1 MHPHT
6 LCHTAGASRRLFTIS
21 KLDAADPMRIKL
33 FWGNATMTLQK
44 TDSHSNPVQVSES
57 PSTMTVAQIDQ
68 ALRDFV
74 LQDTAHLR
82 RDAENASQSASRR
95 EPENAPR
102 MVSELVRQMTGA
114 SLNELDETI
123 VHLSH
128 LRDFQHAEG
137 ERIKRVI
144 SGYLQLNQLAA

>member
-1 MHPHT
+1 
-6 LCHTAGASRRLFTIS
+6 
-21 KLDAADPMRIKL
+21 
-33 FWGNATMTLQK
+33 MTLQK
-44 TDSHSNPVQVSES
+44 TDSRSNPVQVSES
-57 PSTMTVAQIDQ
+57 PSAMTVAQIDQ

-82 RDAENASQSASRR
+82 RDVENASRGR
-95 EPENAPR
+95 EPETAPQ
-102 MVSELVRQMTGA
+102 MVSELVRQMAGA

-128 LRDFQHAEG
+128 LRDLQHAEG

-144 SGYLQLNQLAA
+144 SGYLQLNQLAMGSTKLVCDNIAQCRAAAAAS